1 MCLDGN
7 VRVYSYNYKGGFMS
21 FDRKYLICALLF
33 LVAGLS
39 LGIYMAATD
48 NHGELVAHAHILLI
62 GFVVSF
68 IYGIIHK
75 LWLAQPNPLVARI
88 QFVLHVAA
96 ALVLS
101 VGLTLLYGNLVAR
114 TQVVP
119 ILTTGSLAVLIG
131 AVLMLYM
138 VLTTRALA

>member
-1 MCLDGN
+1 
-7 VRVYSYNYKGGFMS
+7 MS
-21 FDRKYLICALLF
+21 FDRKYLVCALLF

-39 LGIYMAATD
+39 LGIFMAATD

-62 GFVVSF
+62 GFVVSL

-88 QFVLHVAA
+88 QFILHVTA

-101 VGLTLLYGNLVAR
+101 VGLTLLYGNLVPPA
-114 TQVVP
+114 QLVP
-119 ILTTGSLAVLIG
+119 ILITGSLAVLIS
-131 AVLMLYM
+131 AVMMLYM
-138 VLTTRALA
+138 VLSPRAART

>member
-1 MCLDGN
+1 MN
-7 VRVYSYNYKGGFMS
+7 
-21 FDRKYLICALLF
+21 FDRNYLVCALLF

-75 LWLAQPNPLVARI
+75 LWLAGPNPVVARI

-101 VGLTLLYGNLVAR
+101 VGLTLLYGNLVR
-114 TQVVP
+114 PEQVVP
-119 ILTTGSLAVLIG
+119 ILTTGSLAVLIS

-138 VLTTRALA
+138 VLSVRTVRT